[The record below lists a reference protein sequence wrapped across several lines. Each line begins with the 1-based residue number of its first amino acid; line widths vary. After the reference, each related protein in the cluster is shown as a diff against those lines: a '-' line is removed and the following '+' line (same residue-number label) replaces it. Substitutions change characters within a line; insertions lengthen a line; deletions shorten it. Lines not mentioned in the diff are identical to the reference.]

1 MSSTKTFASTA
12 RHPRRAGAGRSSELI
27 SWSHLQGMWVAR
39 IDSEPVGFVERRGF
53 TYRVTNWLGEPV
65 ATFLTLARAK
75 ASLQPARQAAMRDEI
90 YHDSVQHQIRVSAT
104 VALCVLSVGAVAGT
118 FLLQAPL

>member
-12 RHPRRAGAGRSSELI
+12 RHPRRAGAGRSCELI
-27 SWSHLQGMWVAR
+27 SWSRSAGIRVAS
-39 IDSEPVGFVERRGF
+39 IDSEPVGFVERRGL

-65 ATFLTLARAK
+65 GAFLTLGRAK
-75 ASLQPARQAAMRDEI
+75 ASLQPSRQAAMRDEI
-90 YHDSVQHQIRVSAT
+90 YHDSVQHQVRVSAT
-104 VALCVLSVGAVAGT
+104 VALCVVSVGAVAGT